1 MLRIGGGEVARGDA
15 IELYPLLLA
24 LLECLRA
31 LLGVL
36 LWRRER
42 RIVFIRL
49 CAAGEKALPL
59 VHVDPP
65 GVNGPLNGVDAVG
78 FCNL

>member
-1 MLRIGGGEVARGDA
+1 MGGGDVALGDA

-24 LLECLRA
+24 LLECF
-31 LLGVL
+31 LGLVDL

-42 RIVFIRL
+42 RIVFMRL

-59 VHVDPP
+59 VQVEPP
-65 GVNGPLNGVDAVG
+65 GVSGPLNGVEAVG
-78 FCNL
+78 FCNLCT